1 MNGPT
6 PVSALIH
13 AATLVTAGVYLLI
26 RSSSILEYSTTVQL
40 AVRFIGA
47 TTAFFAAST
56 GLVQN
61 DLKTVIAYSTCS
73 QLGYMFIAVGLSQYN
88 VALFHLVNHAFFKAM
103 LFLSAGAIIH
113 SATDQQDMRKLG
125 GLLGFLPF
133 TYSAIMIASLSLI
146 AMPFI
151 TGYYSKDLILELAYG
166 QFNFSASYAY
176 YLGTIT
182 AGLTAFYSMR
192 LLAITF
198 LTMPNASKRLYNTTH
213 DAPTIVM
220 IPLTILALFAIFFGY
235 ALSDFYVGLGSQ
247 GLIDTMRIHPNNIT
261 HVEAEFGLTTFNKL
275 LPLLFTLSGAGL
287 SM

>member
-40 AVRFIGA
+40 AVLFIGA

-88 VALFHLVNHAFFKAM
+88 VALFHLVNHAFFKAI

-113 SATDQQDMRKLG
+113 SAADEQDIRKLG

-133 TYSAIMIASLSLI
+133 TYSAMMIASLSLI
-146 AMPFI
+146 AMPFL
-151 TGYYSKDLILELAYG
+151 TGYYSKDRILELAYG

-182 AGLTAFYSMR
+182 AGMTAFYSMR
-192 LLAITF
+192 LLSITF
-198 LTMPNASKRLYNTTH
+198 LTVPNASRRLYTSTH
-213 DAPTIVM
+213 DAPTIVI
-220 IPLTILALFAIFFGY
+220 IPLTILAVFAMFFGY
-235 ALSDFYVGLGSQ
+235 VLSDFYVGLGSQ
-247 GLIDTMRIHPNNIT
+247 GLINTLLIHPNNIT
-261 HVEAEFGLTTFNKL
+261 HVEAEFGLSTFNKL
-275 LPLLFTLSGAGL
+275 LPLFFTLSGAGASL
-287 SM
+287 